1 MEQLEGTIESI
12 IFRNPDNGYTVFE
25 VTVKG
30 EKESMTCVG
39 KIVNVDAGEYVRLLG
54 NYTEH
59 PVYGRQFAVETCDA
73 AVPADALAFERYLAS
88 GAIKGIGKAMAAKIV
103 KYFGDE
109 TFEILEHTPERLA
122 EVRGISE
129 RMAAS
134 FAAQFD
140 EKREQRNAM
149 VFLGQYGIGN
159 SLAVKVYERY
169 GARLYEIIRNNPY
182 RLAEDINGVG
192 FKTADEIAARAGISL
207 NSENRI
213 RAGLL
218 YVMQLGNQSGHTYL
232 PENIFVDESC
242 RILGVAWEQ
251 VLPLLSGMLL
261 SRHLILREYGGERH
275 IYSAPFYFMELN
287 CARMLS
293 DLDIRAKMSK
303 EVLQKK
309 VERVEAELKLCLD
322 KMQRLAVAEAALN
335 GIFVLTGG
343 PGTGKT
349 TTINA
354 LIRFFENEGMEVLLA
369 APTGRAA
376 KRMKEATGKE
386 ASTIHR
392 LLGATGSSEDSG
404 AVVFERDENSP
415 LEADVII
422 IDEMS
427 MVDISLMNSLLKAV
441 PVGTRLVMVGD
452 ANQLPSVGPGNV
464 LRDIIASGRFSV
476 VRLETIFRQAESSDI
491 VKNAHRVNAGEHIN
505 LNNNKNSGDFFFLPR
520 ENVSVIAE
528 SIVYLVSKKLPPYVK
543 ARPFDIQ
550 VLTPTKKGELGVSG
564 LNTLLQKNLNPPE
577 DGKPEIEAHGV
588 TFREGD
594 KVMQVKNNYRMS
606 WEVRNRRG
614 IPVDSGQGV
623 FNGDMGMIF
632 RINKFSQT
640 VTVLFDDEK
649 YTEYG
654 MSDLDEL
661 ELAYA
666 ITVHKAQGSEY
677 PAVVMPVLAGPEVL
691 FNRNLLYTAI
701 TRAKKCVT
709 IIGSERRVDAMIDNG
724 NEQKRYSGLKECLE
738 ELH

>member
-1 MEQLEGTIESI
+1 MEQIEGTIESV
-12 IFRNPDNGYTVFE
+12 IFRNSDNGYTVFE
-25 VTVKG
+25 VMVKG
-30 EKESMTCVG
+30 GKEPMTCVG
-39 KIVNVDAGEYVRLLG
+39 KILNVDEGEYVKLTG
-54 NYTEH
+54 HYTEH
-59 PVYGRQFAVETCDA
+59 PVYGRQFAVETCEA

-109 TFEILEHTPERLA
+109 TFEVIEHTPERLA
-122 EVRGISE
+122 EVKGISE

-149 VFLGQYGIGN
+149 VFLGQYGISN
-159 SLAVKVYERY
+159 NLAVKVYERY
-169 GARLYEIIRNNPY
+169 GAGLYEIIRNNPY
-182 RLAEDINGVG
+182 RLAEDIDGVG
-192 FKTADEIAARAGISL
+192 FKTADEIASKAGVRFD
-207 NSENRI
+207 SENRI

-218 YVMQLGNQSGHTYL
+218 YVMQLANQAGHTYL
-232 PENIFVDESC
+232 PEEIFIGESTK
-242 RILGVAWEQ
+242 ILGVEGEQ
-251 VLPLLSGMLL
+251 VRNMLSGMLL
-261 SRHLILREYGGERH
+261 SRYLICRETGYERH
-275 IYSAPFYFMELN
+275 IYSAPFYYMELN
-287 CARMLS
+287 CARMLA
-293 DLDIRAKMSK
+293 DLDIAANMSR
-303 EVLQKK
+303 EVIEKK
-309 VERVEAELKLCLD
+309 VERVEEELKLSLD
-322 KMQRLAVAEAALN
+322 KMQKLAVTEAAMN
-335 GIFVLTGG
+335 GIFILTGG

-376 KRMKEATGKE
+376 KRMKEATGRE

-392 LLGATGSSEDSG
+392 LLGATGSMEDSR

-464 LRDIIASGRFSV
+464 LRDIIASERFNV

-491 VKNAHRVNAGEHIN
+491 VKNAHKVNAGEHIN
-505 LNNNKNSGDFFFLPR
+505 LNNNQNSGDFFFIQR
-520 ENVSVIAE
+520 DNVSVIAE

-550 VLTPTKKGELGVSG
+550 VLTPTKKGELGVAG
-564 LNTLLQKNLNPPE
+564 LNVLLQKNLNPPE
-577 DGKPEIEAHGV
+577 EGKAEIEAHGV
-588 TFREGD
+588 IFREGD
-594 KVMQVKNNYRMS
+594 KVMQIKNNYRIS

-614 IPVDSGQGV
+614 IPVDGGQGV
-623 FNGDMGMIF
+623 FNGDMGVID
-632 RINKFSQT
+632 RINRFAQT

-677 PAVVMPVLAGPEVL
+677 PAVVMPILAGPEVL

-724 NEQKRYSGLKECLE
+724 NEQKRYSGLKNCFN